1 VDLNGDGHRDILS
14 GSYSR
19 MESSMAG
26 LFQVLYGKAD
36 GKFGKAEVLK
46 GTDGEPLIIP
56 ADDKEEVTEKICT
69 RPFAADWDGDGH
81 LDLVVGNF
89 SGTFYWFKGE
99 GKGKFQPKP
108 EQIKSG
114 DKPLKINGA
123 HSDPFIID
131 WDGDG
136 DLDLVTGSSD
146 GGVYWAENKA
156 GKGKLPELGPLQTL
170 IETPPK
176 WGTPSETPKILREG
190 DLTRPTYATRV
201 WVEDINGDGKLDLLV
216 GDSVTL
222 VSPANGLSD
231 AEMTK
236 KYAEWQEEFK
246 KAQAAITAFRVQEAK
261 EAKDAKEAKEAKKD
275 AEAKV
280 DKKEAKDDKE
290 AKDRK
295 AEKEE
300 ARKKA
305 YEEYSKVYR
314 KRSEFM
320 QEEMTGFVWLYL
332 QK

>member
-1 VDLNGDGHRDILS
+1 VDLDGDGHRDILS

-19 MESSMAG
+19 MQGSMAG
-26 LFQVLYGKAD
+26 LFQVLHGKAD
-36 GKFGKAEVLK
+36 GTFRKAEVLK

-69 RPFAADWDGDGH
+69 RPFACDWNGDGH

-89 SGTFYWFKGE
+89 TGTFYWFRGE
-99 GKGKFQPKP
+99 GKGKFQPNP
-108 EQIKSG
+108 EQIKS
-114 DKPLKINGA
+114 DKKPLRVAGA
-123 HSDPFIID
+123 HSDPFVID

-136 DLDLVTGSSD
+136 DLDLVSGSSD
-146 GGVYWAENKA
+146 GGVYWARNKA
-156 GKGKLPELGPLQTL
+156 GKGKMPDLEPLKTL
-170 IETPPK
+170 IGTPPN
-176 WGTPSETPKILREG
+176 WGAQSEGLNPLREA

-236 KYAEWQEEFK
+236 KYAEWQVEFK
-246 KAQAAITAFRVQEAK
+246 KAQTAIAAIQIE
-261 EAKDAKEAKEAKKD
+261 EAKDR
-275 AEAKV
+275 
-280 DKKEAKDDKE
+280 KDDKE

-295 AEKEE
+295 ADKEE
-300 ARKKA
+300 ARKQQKEEAKKKEEARQKA
-305 YEEYSKVYR
+305 YAEYRKVYD